1 MTNFGNNLLLM
12 RKKKKLSQASL
23 GKLIGT
29 SGDVVGR
36 YERGDI
42 VPSIE
47 VVAKMAD
54 VLEVSVDYL
63 IGKTGWLLDKKIM
76 ERLEEVAN
84 LSEENKTFLLR
95 LIDIVLRDLKTE
107 QTYAK

>member
-1 MTNFGNNLLLM
+1 M

-76 ERLEEVAN
+76 ERLEEVAK